1 MLRKYICTYIGV
13 RTHIQTYA
21 RTYSHTIMRL
31 LNTHTYRLVDPIL
44 KAYQEQQH
52 TMVEK
57 GTIQKYECACAR
69 TRTWEF
75 HRIVCPRVYVC
86 IHA

>member
-1 MLRKYICTYIGV
+1 MIVFMLHKYICKYVGM
-13 RTHIQTYA
+13 RTHSRKRA
-21 RTYSHTIMRL
+21 HVHTH
-31 LNTHTYRLVDPIL
+31 THTYRLVDPIL

-86 IHA
+86 IRA